1 MNFIFISF
9 FILGISLQNQN
20 HIVENE
26 YIRVNVTF
34 KLIEQTK
41 KKNIYDVDFLV
52 QNKVNEPLY
61 YVSRYTKSESVN
73 NQNNFDINSSNDN
86 IDDSDFIE
94 SSAPPP
100 LSSSA
105 YVDSGGAKKVDDTGS
120 SQRGGRRKISDQKND
135 KEVIDKN
142 DIIEYNYNLGNELFE
157 LYLKESRTSKFTLNP
172 SKSPEKPYYFR
183 NNEEFNVKIRF
194 DNLTENV
201 IDINNGNYNPVVCV
215 IPIDGLSLKSILET
229 NKKNGLDVEKLSLG
243 FSKDTYYSNKIK
255 LQLDKNFHLSI
266 EEAIKKYN
274 ELQKILKDS
283 L

>member
-1 MNFIFISF
+1 
-9 FILGISLQNQN
+9 
-20 HIVENE
+20 
-26 YIRVNVTF
+26 
-34 KLIEQTK
+34 
-41 KKNIYDVDFLV
+41 
-52 QNKVNEPLY
+52 
-61 YVSRYTKSESVN
+61 
-73 NQNNFDINSSNDN
+73 
-86 IDDSDFIE
+86 
-94 SSAPPP
+94 
-100 LSSSA
+100 
-105 YVDSGGAKKVDDTGS
+105 
-120 SQRGGRRKISDQKND
+120 
-135 KEVIDKN
+135 
-142 DIIEYNYNLGNELFE
+142 

-172 SKSPEKPYYFR
+172 SKSSEKSYYFR

>member
-61 YVSRYTKSESVN
+61 YVSRYTKSEIVN
-73 NQNNFDINSSNDN
+73 NQNNFDINSNNDN
-86 IDDSDFIE
+86 IDDSDLIE

-100 LSSSA
+100 LSSSS

-172 SKSPEKPYYFR
+172 SKSPENPYYFR
-183 NNEEFNVKIRF
+183 NNEEFNVKIKF
-194 DNLTENV
+194 DNLTDNI
-201 IDINNGNYNPVVCV
+201 IDISKGKYNPMVCV

-229 NKKNGLDVEKLSLG
+229 NKKNGLDVEKLSLV

-266 EEAIKKYN
+266 EEAISKYI
-274 ELQKILKDS
+274 EMQKVLKEN